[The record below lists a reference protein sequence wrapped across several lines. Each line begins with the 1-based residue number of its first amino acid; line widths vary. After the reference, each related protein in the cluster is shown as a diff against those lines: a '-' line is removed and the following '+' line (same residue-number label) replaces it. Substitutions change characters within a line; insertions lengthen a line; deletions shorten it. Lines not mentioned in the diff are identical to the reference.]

1 MNRPPLRV
9 LTIFLRTGT
18 DAYAGAESRLADLF
32 ARQMPDVQRDVVVVD
47 NLLPPG
53 VSSQPASPPARQTSS
68 LPVAESSSAREVIG
82 GDNSASE
89 FSAIDAALAHVGVR
103 IWHYDLVNIV
113 TAAFEQLYVAYLERF
128 TPAVLNAIAGQRVCV
143 AHIDCYN
150 EPIRVLGHHSQH
162 WARTSFVMLPPAE
175 LMALGGV
182 VSVRDRAPWF
192 SGRSDAPFTED
203 APLSETYRRYIL
215 DWLLGEDIGQG
226 VRWHKTLSLDG
237 DGLAVFERK
246 AQAIL
251 NEHLFGVRLRTAG
264 CRVIDV
270 TWLSSELAR
279 GVTPD
284 WSTPWYQQLA
294 NRDRDAHAIDPGSA
308 PARVA
313 AAPVV
318 AADGQPEHD
327 TNAAY
332 DIETVEVMARLL
344 RADSI
349 CLDIGAHEGSVLTD
363 MIRLAPHGRHHAFEP
378 LPHLAARLRESF
390 PGVHIHQA
398 AVSDAPGQA
407 QYVYV
412 ENAPAY
418 SGLREREYD
427 RADPRK
433 TLIDVEVVQIDKL
446 IPADESIAFIK
457 LDIEGGEYHALKGAS
472 ETIRRC
478 QPVIVFEASVRST
491 GQYGVT
497 PEQMFGMLAGDFGY
511 NVSTMRRWL
520 RGQPPFD
527 EATFARNWHQ
537 GPEYYFIAYP

>member
-1 MNRPPLRV
+1 MRHSPPRV
-9 LTIFLRTGT
+9 LTLFLRTGT
-18 DAYAGAESRLADLF
+18 DSYVGAESRLADLF
-32 ARQMPDVQRDVVVVD
+32 ARQMPDVRRDVVVVD

-53 VSSQPASPPARQTSS
+53 V
-68 LPVAESSSAREVIG
+68 AESAPGREVIG

-89 FSAIDAALAHVGVR
+89 FSAIEAALAHVGTR
-103 IWHYDLVNIV
+103 LWHYDLVNIV

-128 TPAVLNAIAGQRVCV
+128 TPAVLDAIAGQRVCV

-175 LMALGGV
+175 LMAIGGV
-182 VSVRDRAPWF
+182 VSVRDREPWF
-192 SGRSDAPFTED
+192 SGRSDAPFAAD

-237 DGLAVFERK
+237 EGLAVFERK

-251 NEHLFGVRLRTAG
+251 NEHLFGVRLRAAG

-279 GVTPD
+279 GATPD
-284 WSTPWYQQLA
+284 WSTPWYRQLA
-294 NRDRDAHAIDPGSA
+294 NRDRDSHVIDPGSA
-308 PARVA
+308 PVRR
-313 AAPVV
+313 APAPI

-332 DIETVEVMARLL
+332 DVETVEVMERLL
-344 RADSI
+344 GTDSI
-349 CLDIGAHEGSVLTD
+349 CLDIGAHEGSVLAD
-363 MIRLAPHGRHHAFEP
+363 MVRLAPRARHHAFEP
-378 LPHLAARLRESF
+378 LPHLAARLRDAF
-390 PGVHIHQA
+390 PGVHVHQA

-427 RADPRK
+427 RADPVK
-433 TLIDVEVVQIDKL
+433 TLLDVEVVQLDRL
-446 IPADESIAFIK
+446 IPADEVIAFIK

-478 QPVIVFEASVRST
+478 RPVVVFEASVRST

-497 PEQMFGMLAGDFGY
+497 PEQMFGMLTGDFGY
-511 NVSTMRRWL
+511 AVSTMRRWL
-520 RGQPPFD
+520 RDEPPFD
-527 EATFARNWHQ
+527 EATFVRNWNQ